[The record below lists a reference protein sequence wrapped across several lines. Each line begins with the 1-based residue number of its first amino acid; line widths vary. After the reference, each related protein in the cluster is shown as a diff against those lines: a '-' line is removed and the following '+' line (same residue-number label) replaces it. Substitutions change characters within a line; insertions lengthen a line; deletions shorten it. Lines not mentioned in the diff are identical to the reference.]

1 VKPLLFTTG
10 HVPAY
15 RVAGLARLHETEDIE
30 VALFGGRS
38 RHGGAATDGELP
50 FPHRRVSPR
59 ELFALASGGGYRAV
73 VVPTGGRLALLAAW
87 AGARRAR
94 APVIVWASLWAH
106 PRSPA
111 HALSYLPLLRLYRS
125 ANALVTYG
133 PHVSAYLAARGARN
147 IHVAPQ
153 AVDNDFWSSPE
164 TGPAALP
171 ASATA
176 DVRFLFAGR
185 AAPEK
190 GLEVLLAAWR
200 ASGLGPPRASL
211 ILAGVASGDCARADA
226 TGAYTG
232 QRAGVVFLPP
242 LSPAELRDLY
252 AACQVLVVP
261 SIATRT
267 FREPWGLVV
276 NEAMNRGLAV
286 IASDAVGAAAG
297 GLVRDGET
305 GLVVPAGD
313 AQMLGRAIARL
324 ADDAPLRA
332 SLAAAGTGE
341 VAAYDTDAWAQ
352 GFSHALS
359 TLGLSRTRW

>member
-1 VKPLLFTTG
+1 VKPVLFTTG

-15 RVAGLARLHETEDIE
+15 RVAGLARLHEREDVE

-38 RHGGAATDGELP
+38 RHGGAPTAGELP

-94 APVIVWASLWAH
+94 VPVIVWASLWAH
-106 PRSPA
+106 PCSPA
-111 HALSYLPLLRLYRS
+111 HALSYLALLRLYRS
-125 ANALVTYG
+125 ADALVSYG

-164 TGPAALP
+164 AGQASLP

-211 ILAGVASGDCARADA
+211 ILAGVANGDGARADA
-226 TGAYTG
+226 TRAAGR
-232 QRAGVVFLPP
+232 QAGVVCLPP

-286 IASDAVGAAAG
+286 IASDAVGATAG

-305 GLVVPAGD
+305 GLVVAAGD

-324 ADDAPLRA
+324 ADDARLRA
-332 SLAAAGTGE
+332 SLAAAGTRAI
-341 VAAYDTDAWAQ
+341 AAYDADAWAQ
-352 GFSHALS
+352 GFSQALS

>member
-1 VKPLLFTTG
+1 VKPLLFATG

-15 RVAGLARLHETEDIE
+15 RVGGLARLHEREGIE

-38 RHGGAATDGELP
+38 RHGGATFAGELP
-50 FPHRRVSPR
+50 FPNRRVRAR
-59 ELFALASGGGYRAV
+59 ELLALACSGEHRAV

-87 AGARRAR
+87 AGARRAGS
-94 APVIVWASLWAH
+94 PVILWASLWAH
-106 PRSPA
+106 PRSRA

-125 ANALVTYG
+125 ADALVTYG
-133 PHVSAYLAARGARN
+133 PHVSAYVGARGARN

-164 TGPAALP
+164 TAPPPLP
-171 ASATA
+171 ADATA
-176 DVRFLFAGR
+176 DVRFMFAGR

-190 GLEVLLAAWR
+190 GVEVLRAAWR
-200 ASGLGPPRASL
+200 ASGLRPPRAAL
-211 ILAGVASGDCARADA
+211 ILAGVGRAGADA
-226 TGAYTG
+226 GANRPDEG
-232 QRAGVVFLPP
+232 IVSLDP
-242 LSPAELRDLY
+242 LAPAALRDLY
-252 AACQVLVVP
+252 GACQVLVVP

-313 AQMLGRAIARL
+313 AQALARAISRL
-324 ADDAPLRA
+324 AADAPLRA
-332 SLAAAGTGE
+332 AIGAAGARV
-341 VAAYDTDAWAQ
+341 VAAYSDDAWAR
-352 GFSHALS
+352 GFSSALS
-359 TLGLSRTRW
+359 TLGLARSRW